1 MNMQSFIDGVKEH
14 VLTPA
19 AKGVVQAALDQL
31 NARPAKRGGRSTLA
45 VVAFIGV
52 GVAIGVGAALLLSP
66 ATGKQVRAKV
76 MGMASKTKASAA
88 EGDVAE
94 GDAAPAHPADKSAK
108 HEGGVGANSHD
119 RRHRPPIEPA
129 TT

>member
-1 MNMQSFIDGVKEH
+1 MNMQSFINGVKEH

-31 NARPAKRGGRSTLA
+31 NAPPAKRGGRSTLA

-76 MGMASKTKASAA
+76 MGMASKIASAA
-88 EGDVAE
+88 EGDMAV

-108 HEGGVGANSHD
+108 HEGGGGTNSHD